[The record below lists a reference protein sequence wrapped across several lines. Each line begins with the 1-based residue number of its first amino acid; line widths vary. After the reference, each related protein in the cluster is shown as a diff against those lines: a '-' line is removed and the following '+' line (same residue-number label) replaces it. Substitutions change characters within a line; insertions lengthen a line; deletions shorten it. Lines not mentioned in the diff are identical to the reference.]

1 MARKSRKNVQATP
14 TVVVGAIQYKV
25 ALYARISVENEQKR
39 EADTIGNQIALLKD
53 FVSQHQDLVVF
64 DLYCDDDIS
73 GVSFVRPEFSSN
85 DERHPGWQGDL
96 CDCQRPVSTGSK
108 HD

>member
-14 TVVVGAIQYKV
+14 AVVVGPVQYKV

-64 DLYCDDDIS
+64 DLYLDTTRI
-73 GVSFVRPEFSSN
+73 
-85 DERHPGWQGDL
+85 DL
-96 CDCQRPVSTGSK
+96 CQSRQTGGLSSGF
-108 HD
+108 